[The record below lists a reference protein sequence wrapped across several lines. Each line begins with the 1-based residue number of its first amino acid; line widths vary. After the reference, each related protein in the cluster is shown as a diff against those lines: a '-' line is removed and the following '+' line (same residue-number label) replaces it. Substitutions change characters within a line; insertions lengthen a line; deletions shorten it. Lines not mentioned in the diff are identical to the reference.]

1 MNNTTH
7 FHKSGLKIVWEKKP
21 RPRTWGL
28 ALGGGAA
35 RGIAH
40 IGVLQVLEENGLRP
54 DCIAGT
60 SVGSLVGGLYA
71 AGVSTDKMVDVVRKL
86 RWSDVTGITMPKLGL
101 LDVDRMI
108 GLIDQITGGPVD
120 FADLKMP
127 FAAVAADIVNGD
139 MVVLNTGKIAPAIRA
154 SCSIPSVFTP
164 ARRNDRL
171 LVDGG
176 ILNNLPVSVA
186 EALGAGYVVA
196 VDLLPLGS
204 MLGKE
209 PNNLLEITVTA
220 IYTLMRSTHNEGPQ
234 ADRVIAPNVGH
245 LSLASLSAV
254 DELLAAGR
262 SAAEATMPDIL
273 RDLGMTE

>member
-1 MNNTTH
+1 MNSLTR
-7 FHKSGLKIVWEKKP
+7 FHKSGLKVVWENTP
-21 RPRTWGL
+21 RPRSWGL

-40 IGVLQVLEENGLRP
+40 VGVLQVLEENNLRP
-54 DCIAGT
+54 DYIAGT

-71 AGVSTDKMVDVVRKL
+71 AGISPQRMEEVVRKL

-101 LDVDRMI
+101 LDPSRMI
-108 GLIDQITGGPVD
+108 DLIDQITHGPKQFD
-120 FADLKMP
+120 ELAIP
-127 FAAVAADIVNGD
+127 FAAVAADIINGD
-139 MVVLNTGKIAPAIRA
+139 LVVLNRGPIAPAIRA
-154 SCSIPSVFTP
+154 SCSIPTVFTP
-164 ARRNDRL
+164 SRRDGRL

-186 EALGAGYVVA
+186 EAMGASYVVA

-209 PNNLLEITVTA
+209 PSNLLELTVTA
-220 IYTLMRSTHNEGPQ
+220 IYTLMRATHNEGPS
-234 ADRVIAPNVGH
+234 ADRIIAPAIGH

-254 DELLAAGR
+254 DELLSAGR
-262 SAAEATMPDIL
+262 AAAEATVPEIL
-273 RDLGMTE
+273 KDLGREG